1 MLLIRR
7 SLHKTNSTP
16 VSGGTVEVA
25 SYLDLGYAPP
35 VVNLQSTIITQPG
48 TYTIFDTGSG
58 IKWGGTVLPAL
69 ANLNDKIDVK
79 VPAGYAVQATY
90 VDSTGL
96 KVKVVVRKANTI

>member
-7 SLHKTNSTP
+7 SSHKTNSAA
-16 VSGGTVEVA
+16 VSGGTVEVS
-25 SYLDLGYAPP
+25 SYLDLGNTPP
-35 VVNLQSTIITQPG
+35 VVNLQSTVVNQAG

-58 IKWGGTVLPAL
+58 IKWGGSVLPAL
-69 ANLNDKIDVK
+69 TNLNDKIDIK

-96 KVKVVVRKANTI
+96 KVKVVVRKANTL